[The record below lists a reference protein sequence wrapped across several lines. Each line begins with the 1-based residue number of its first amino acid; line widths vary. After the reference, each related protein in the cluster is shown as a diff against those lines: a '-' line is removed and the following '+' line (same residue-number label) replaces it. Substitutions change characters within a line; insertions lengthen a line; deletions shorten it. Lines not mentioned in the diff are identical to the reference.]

1 MWKRMEKVKNDKIKT
16 NANKTSACSI
26 PSKFPSPVN
35 FQNRFSSL
43 IGTEE
48 SSIENESQ
56 VQTENNHHHGIKI
69 QNKINIKS

>member
-43 IGTEE
+43 IGIEE

-56 VQTENNHHHGIKI
+56 V
-69 QNKINIKS
+69 